1 MSQQTMADLLPCGYS
16 NVHWMFKKLCF
27 FVVVG
32 LPLKETNSAVLVL
45 VSLVF
50 NWKTAGESLT
60 GLTVNSD
67 GLILRLFVALFHM
80 SWHTLPSF
88 TFKALEDK
96 SKIDIQL
103 KFILPCKFL
112 ISVKNSME
120 QLFHSLTEISYP
132 DLSHSMYICNRFYTT
147 PQALSFKSYRV

>member
-1 MSQQTMADLLPCGYS
+1 MSQQTMVDLLPCGYC
-16 NVHWMFKKLCF
+16 NVHWMFRKLCF
-27 FVVVG
+27 FVVVV
-32 LPLKETNSAVLVL
+32 LPLKETNSAVFVL
-45 VSLVF
+45 VSFGF

-88 TFKALEDK
+88 TSKTLEDK

-103 KFILPCKFL
+103 KFILPSKFL
-112 ISVKNSME
+112 ISVNNSME
-120 QLFHSLTEISYP
+120 QLFHSLTEIPYP
-132 DLSHSMYICNRFYTT
+132 GLSHSTHICNRFYTT
-147 PQALSFKSYRV
+147 PQALSFKSCRV